1 MRQRNCAACHDRITA
16 FGRKCTEA
24 LRDLRDVIVRS
35 SADAKG
41 NVLWVMRSLPRQ
53 QEVPASINRR
63 GFQLTLALPYREALL
78 S

>member
-24 LRDLRDVIVRS
+24 LRDENVLRS

-41 NVLWVMRSLPRQ
+41 NVLWVMRSLPR
-53 QEVPASINRR
+53 
-63 GFQLTLALPYREALL
+63 
-78 S
+78 